1 MVTTKDKTDTKRLPM
16 MPIRDVVI
24 FPYMMTPFVV
34 GRESS
39 VRALEEALLGDKKIF
54 LATQH
59 DAQVDEPRPDEIY
72 SVGTVANIVQSL
84 KQPDGNI
91 KVLVEG
97 VERGKVISVSEEEGY
112 FRAVVKTT
120 TFKVDAGTQL
130 EALTGRVTTLFEQ
143 YVKLSQNL
151 NYDTML
157 AAIRVDD
164 PGKLSDTVGANL
176 QLTIEEKQELLEIFD
191 PIDRLTRVADLLDI
205 EIEKLNVDRSIQ
217 GRVKRQME
225 RAQKEY
231 YLNEKIKAIQKE
243 LGRGEKSEFDELKK
257 KIEAAG
263 MTKDAQEKAM
273 AELKRLEGMP
283 PMSAESTVSR
293 NYLEWLLAVPWKKRS
308 KEIRDLRFARQILE
322 SDHYGL
328 EKIKERILEFLS
340 VRRLVQN
347 PKGSILCFVGPP
359 GVGKTS
365 LGMSIAK
372 ATGRKF
378 VRLSLGGVRDE
389 AEIRGHRRTYIGAL
403 PGQLIQMMKK
413 AGTKNPVIML
423 DEIDKMSMD
432 FRGDPSAA
440 LLEVLD
446 PEQNYMFMDHYL
458 DVEYDLSQVFF
469 IATANVL
476 HTIPAALQDRM
487 EVIRLSGYTELEKLE
502 IAKRFLVAKQR
513 KDTGVNEEQ
522 IEFTEDGL
530 QSLIQNYTRE
540 SGVRNL
546 EREVGNLCRKVAR
559 KLVDAQTP
567 EGEEQVSVAPE
578 GAEIIEEEAA
588 EEAAEPVKKGK
599 RKVKKEEPML
609 IPIDKVVLTPDVITT
624 MLGPAKFREM
634 DLDKQNEIGATTG
647 LAWTEMGGTILTT
660 ECTMMEGRGKLTT
673 TGKLGDVMQESAQAA
688 MSYVRSRAQYLGLP
702 KDFYRHLDIHVHV
715 PEGAIPKDGPS
726 AGITIATSICS
737 ALTGIPVRF
746 DLAMTGEITV
756 RGRVLP
762 IGGLKEKLLAAHR
775 QGIFEVIL
783 PRENQKDLADIPDN
797 IKKEMKLH
805 FVFSMDEV
813 LKIALEREIV
823 ALPLAPTATAA
834 DLVARP
840 DENVTH

>member
-1 MVTTKDKTDTKRLPM
+1 
-16 MPIRDVVI
+16 
-24 FPYMMTPFVV
+24 
-34 GRESS
+34 
-39 VRALEEALLGDKKIF
+39 
-54 LATQH
+54 
-59 DAQVDEPRPDEIY
+59 VDEPRPDEIY

-97 VERGKVISVSEEEGY
+97 VERGKIIAVSEEEGY
-112 FRAVVKTT
+112 FRAVVKTANY
-120 TFKVDAGTQL
+120 KVEGGGQI
-130 EALTGRVTTLFEQ
+130 EGLTSRVTSLFEQ

-151 NYDTML
+151 NYETMI

-164 PGKLSDTVGANL
+164 PGKLADTVGANL

-205 EIEKLNVDRSIQ
+205 EIEKLNVDRTIQ

-257 KIEAAG
+257 KIDAAG
-263 MTKDAQEKAM
+263 MTKDAHEKAT

-293 NYLEWLLAVPWKKRS
+293 NYLDWLLAVPWKKRT
-308 KEIRDLRFARQILE
+308 KEIRDLRHAGQVLE
-322 SDHYGL
+322 GDHYGL

-403 PGQLIQMMKK
+403 PGQVIQMMKK
-413 AGTKNPVIML
+413 AGTKNPVVML
-423 DEIDKMSMD
+423 DEVDKMSMD

-476 HTIPAALQDRM
+476 HTIPPALQDRM

-513 KDTGVNEEQ
+513 KDTGVSGEQ
-522 IEFTEDGL
+522 LEFTEAGL
-530 QSLIQNYTRE
+530 QTLIQSYTRE
-540 SGVRNL
+540 AGVRNL
-546 EREVGNLCRKVAR
+546 EREIGNLCRKVAR
-559 KLVDAQTP
+559 KVVEAQSGSP
-567 EGEEQVSVAPE
+567 EAAVPDTADGLEV
-578 GAEIIEEEAA
+578 IEEEAA
-588 EEAAEPVKKGK
+588 VEEAAEPVKKG
-599 RKVKKEEPML
+599 RKKAKKEEAPL
-609 IPIDKVVLTPDVITT
+609 VPIDKVVINPQIVTE
-624 MLGPAKFREM
+624 MLGPAKFRDL

-647 LAWTEMGGTILTT
+647 LAWTEVGGSILTT
-660 ECTMMEGRGKLTT
+660 EAAVMEGRGKLTT

-726 AGITIATSICS
+726 AGITIGTSISS
-737 ALTGIPVRF
+737 ALTGIPVRC

-775 QGIFEVIL
+775 QGIFEVVL
-783 PRENQKDLADIPDN
+783 PRDNEKDLADIPEN
-797 IKKEMKLH
+797 IRKEMKLH
-805 FVFSMDEV
+805 FVMTMDEV

-823 ALPLAPTATAA
+823 ALPMAPAATAA
-834 DLVARP
+834 DLGGRP
-840 DENVTH
+840 AEDNLTH

>member
-1 MVTTKDKTDTKRLPM
+1 MVTTKDKSDTKRLPM

-24 FPYMMTPFVV
+24 FPFMMTPFVV

-39 VRALEEALLGDKKIF
+39 VRALDEALLGDKKIF

-59 DAQVDEPRPDEIY
+59 DASVDEPRPDEIY
-72 SVGTVANIVQSL
+72 TVGTVANIVQSL

-120 TFKVDAGTQL
+120 TYKVESGTQL
-130 EALTGRVTTLFEQ
+130 EALTGRVTSLFEQ

-151 NYDTML
+151 NYETMI

-164 PGKLSDTVGANL
+164 PGKLADTVGANL

-191 PIDRLTRVADLLDI
+191 PIDRLTRVAEMLDI
-205 EIEKLNVDRSIQ
+205 EIEKLNVDRTIQ

-257 KIEAAG
+257 KIDAAG
-263 MTKDAQEKAM
+263 MTKDAHEKAI

-293 NYLEWLLAVPWKKRS
+293 NYLEWLLAVPWKKLS
-308 KEIRDLRFARQILE
+308 KEIRDLRYARQVLE
-322 SDHYGL
+322 GDHYGL

-340 VRRLVQN
+340 VRRLVQK

-423 DEIDKMSMD
+423 DEIDKMSTD

-476 HTIPAALQDRM
+476 HTIPPALQDRM

-502 IAKRFLVAKQR
+502 IAKRFLVTKQL
-513 KDTGVNEEQ
+513 KDTGINIDQV
-522 IEFTEDGL
+522 EFQDNGL
-530 QSLIQNYTRE
+530 QSLIQGYTRE

-546 EREVGNLCRKVAR
+546 EREIGNVCRKIAR
-559 KLVDAQTP
+559 KYVDAQTP
-567 EGEEQVSVAPE
+567 ADAPVIE
-578 GAEIIEEEAA
+578 HAPEIIEEEAA
-588 EEAAEPVKKGK
+588 APVEDTSKKGK
-599 RKVKKEEPML
+599 KKVKKEEQPAM
-609 IPIDKVVLTPDVITT
+609 IAIDKVVITPEVLTQ
-624 MLGPAKFREM
+624 MLGPAKFRET

-647 LAWTEMGGTILTT
+647 LAWTEMGGSILTT
-660 ECTMMEGRGKLTT
+660 EATMMEGRGKLTT

-737 ALTGIPVRF
+737 ALTGIPVRH

-762 IGGLKEKLLAAHR
+762 IGGLKEKMLAAHR
-775 QGIFEVIL
+775 QGIYEIVL
-783 PRENQKDLADIPDN
+783 PRENERDLVDIPEN
-797 IKKEMKLH
+797 VRKEMKMH

-834 DLVARP
+834 DLAGRP
-840 DENVTH
+840 DDNLTH